1 MQANED
7 NTWFANPGISQVH
20 PPTPHPQPPA
30 HPLNTPLGKFSD
42 GAIVV
47 GDTTNCPARV
57 DECRV
62 VGRDTVQC
70 ILQMGEYR
78 GCSRLVGSRIAL

>member
-1 MQANED
+1 MCRR
-7 NTWFANPGISQVH
+7 TRITPGLR
-20 PPTPHPQPPA
+20 TPGSLRCTNPPA
-30 HPLNTPLGKFSD
+30 HPLNPPLGKFSD

-62 VGRDTVQC
+62 VGG
-70 ILQMGEYR
+70 ILFSASSKWESIGAVVD
-78 GCSRLVGSRIAL
+78 L

>member
-1 MQANED
+1 MQPNED

-20 PPTPHPQPPA
+20 PPAPHHQPPTTN
-30 HPLNTPLGKFSD
+30 PLNPPLGKFSD

-62 VGRDTVQC
+62 VGG
-70 ILQMGEYR
+70 ILFSASSKWESIGAVVD
-78 GCSRLVGSRIAL
+78 L